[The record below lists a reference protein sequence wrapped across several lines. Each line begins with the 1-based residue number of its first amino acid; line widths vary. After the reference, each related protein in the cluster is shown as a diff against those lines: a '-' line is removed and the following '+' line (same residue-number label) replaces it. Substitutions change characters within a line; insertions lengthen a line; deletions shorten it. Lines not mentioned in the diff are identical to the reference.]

1 MLRDQQH
8 LCLNSALNVKAVV
21 AAFNQEKALRMDF
34 FEALITTVIHG
45 YYWKCFYTQYFSIT
59 EICFYELQN
68 AVFYF
73 WMKL

>member
-1 MLRDQQH
+1 MSTYH
-8 LCLNSALNVKAVV
+8 TP
-21 AAFNQEKALRMDF
+21 FNQEKALVGAFPVITNLLMDF